1 MATSNFFRWL
11 ANIDSDDLQ
20 LRRKGHLLQLIVFF
34 SIAINLSQILVGLND
49 PALDGGQRQLLFI
62 RIALNLIVAL
72 VSLLIIRRGYPLL
85 AAHIFFVAFNLA
97 VFRLILENQTQATIF
112 VVMLLAP
119 VIGIS
124 LLLRVKA
131 SIPYFLVAIGFAI
144 FYLPSVSQP
153 FILPV
158 WVALVTTAVTWFFA
172 SDLQRSASHAT
183 QLTEE
188 LQKTTS
194 DLQHRVHQMQIVT
207 EVGRVVGSYLNPTEL
222 MHHTAEFIR
231 TQFGFYH
238 AAIYL
243 LDETGRYIVV
253 RKATGKV
260 GEIMMARPHR
270 LLIGASGLVSWVAAN
285 RQPRLVNDVYQ
296 ETTGNYTPNPLLPE
310 TRAELGLPLI
320 ARGELVGVIN
330 VHSKESNA
338 FHSEDIAILQLMA
351 NLIAGGIDNARLFAQ
366 TETRLSETEALF
378 KIISALSTTLDI
390 GEINRRAVRIFSEQ
404 MNLARCSMNELDTH
418 ANLLRTSA
426 EFVHIAHGEIV
437 DEYNLDIEGTFDLNV
452 YTGSQQVIR
461 SGRHQV
467 RFAEDPNL
475 DESERAILLAFGH
488 STCLEVPLIV
498 GEERVGTVELFRD
511 QEQPLFNDVEIELAI
526 TMATQVAIALKNAH
540 LATDAQSRAAQ
551 LSSLNRVSQALSLAP
566 DLQTIY
572 TNARREILS
581 LTEATG
587 ISISLLTQDNQSLT
601 WVYGYEYGAEVNVAG
616 VQIPISQGF
625 SGQVVRTRQWLLIN
639 DKFEDA
645 RQTYQSATIGRQAQA
660 WLGVPLIVANELIGV
675 LTIENGDDPSAFDEA
690 DVQLL
695 TTISGPIATTIN
707 NLRQFDILRISQ
719 AKAEKLY
726 QIGQRINTAQEVG
739 EVLQALM
746 ENEVLQGSGRVTL
759 NLFNEIW
766 YWLPPTGVE
775 IAAAWPIEQG
785 QEVKQLLSTVPSE
798 FLTATLD
805 RTRPVFIPDVF
816 GRPEINH
823 QLFSTLAGS
832 PDYQAY
838 TTFPLIA
845 SDAWIGYL
853 AIFDQEA
860 RDLDQNEIR
869 EISSLVAQVAATIQ
883 NQQLLQQTQEA
894 LIIQSQ
900 QRLQLQIAAE
910 VSSAANS
917 IRNVNELMQRA
928 VESIQ
933 EGFGLY
939 QVSLFLVDPQ
949 SNEAVMRAG
958 TGQVGRQLIGR
969 GLKITVGSHSL
980 IGGAT
985 ADGQLRLVQ
994 DVKESQDW
1002 IAEPLLPNTRSE
1014 LVLPLKVRE
1023 HVIGALNVQS
1033 ATVNDFTPALIS
1045 SLQTMGEQLAI
1056 AIENAQLLA
1065 QSEERVQRQKM
1076 LNEVSA
1082 NIHRSSDV
1090 NTIVKIGLQALSE
1103 QLAGVP
1109 VRLQLSRKSGN
1120 R

>member
-11 ANIDSDDLQ
+11 ATINSDDPQ
-20 LRRKGHLLQLIVFF
+20 LKRKGHLLQIIVLF
-34 SIAINLSQILVGLND
+34 SIAINLSQIVVYLNT
-49 PALDGGQRQLLFI
+49 PLLDDGQRQ
-62 RIALNLIVAL
+62 IAYVRMGLNLLLALVAL
-72 VSLLIIRRGYPLL
+72 FIIRRGYPVL
-85 AAHIFFVAFNLA
+85 AAHLFFVVFNA
-97 VFRLILENQTQATIF
+97 AIFRLILENPSQATIF

-124 LLLRVKA
+124 LLSRVKA
-131 SIPYFLVAIGFAI
+131 SIPYFFVPLGLAL
-144 FYLPSVSQP
+144 FYLPAVQQP
-153 FILPV
+153 YLLPTWVIL
-158 WVALVTTAVTWFFA
+158 VATAITWFFA
-172 SDLQRSASHAT
+172 INLQSSATHAAQLTQELQQTTTDLQRRI
-183 QLTEE
+183 Q
-188 LQKTTS
+188 
-194 DLQHRVHQMQIVT
+194 QMQIVT

-243 LDETGRYIVV
+243 LDETGRYVVV

-270 LLIGASGLVSWVAAN
+270 LLIGSSGLVSWVAAN
-285 RQPRLVNDVYQ
+285 RQARLVNDVYQ
-296 ETTGNYTPNPLLPE
+296 EPAGTYTPNPLLPE

-330 VHSKESNA
+330 VHSKEANA
-338 FHSEDIAILQLMA
+338 FQSEDIAILQLMA

-404 MNLARCSMNELDTH
+404 MNLARCSMNDLDVN
-418 ANLLRTSA
+418 ANLLHTTS
-426 EFVHIAHGEIV
+426 EFVHLVHGEIV
-437 DEYNLDIEGTFDLNV
+437 DEYNLDIEGSFDLNV

-511 QEQPLFNDVEIELAI
+511 YDQPLFNDVEIELA
-526 TMATQVAIALKNAH
+526 TAMATQVAIALKNAH

-551 LSSLNRVSQALSLAP
+551 LSSLNRVSQALSMAP
-566 DLQTIY
+566 DLQTVY

-587 ISISLLTQDNQSLT
+587 ISILLLTPDKEFLT
-601 WVYGYEYGAEVNVAG
+601 WVYGYEYGAEVNVSG
-616 VQIPISQGF
+616 VQISINQGF
-625 SGQVVRTRQWLLIN
+625 SGQVVRSRHWLLIN
-639 DKFEDA
+639 DRFEDA
-645 RQTYQSATIGRQAQA
+645 RKMYQSAIIGRQAQA

-675 LTIENGDDPSAFDEA
+675 LVIENGDDPKAFDEA

-695 TTISGPIATTIN
+695 TTISGSIATTIN

-719 AKAEKLY
+719 ARAEKLY
-726 QIGQRINTAQEVG
+726 HIGQRINTAQG
-739 EVLQALM
+739 IGQALQALM

-759 NLFNEIW
+759 NLFNETW

-775 IAAAWPIEQG
+775 IAAAWPNEPT
-785 QEVKQLLSTVPSE
+785 EAMKQLLAAIPSE

-805 RTRPVFIPDVF
+805 RTRPVFIQDVS
-816 GRPEINH
+816 GRAEINH
-823 QLFSTLAGS
+823 QLFATLAGS

-845 SDAWIGYL
+845 SDAWVGYL
-853 AIFDQEA
+853 AIFNQES
-860 RDLDQNEIR
+860 RSLTQDEIR
-869 EISSLVAQVAATIQ
+869 EISSLVAQAAATIQ

-894 LIIQSQ
+894 LVIQSQ

-910 VSSAANS
+910 VSSAASS

-939 QVSLFLVDPQ
+939 QVSLFLVDPH
-949 SNEAVMRAG
+949 SNEVVMRAG
-958 TGQVGRQLIGR
+958 TGQVGRQLMGR
-969 GLKITVGSHSL
+969 GLKIGIGSQSL
-980 IGGAT
+980 VGGAT

-994 DVKESQDW
+994 DVKQALEW
-1002 IAEPLLPNTRSE
+1002 VAEPLLPNTRSE
-1014 LVLPLKVRE
+1014 LVLPLKVHRQ
-1023 HVIGALNVQS
+1023 VIGVLDVQS
-1033 ATVNDFTPALIS
+1033 ASVNDFTPALIG
-1045 SLQTMGEQLAI
+1045 SLQTMSEQLAI

-1065 QSEERVQRQKM
+1065 QSEARVQRQKM

-1090 NTIVKIGLQALSE
+1090 NTIVKMGLQALSE

-1109 VRLQLSRKSGN
+1109 VRLQLSRKSSN